1 MVCVHNEH
9 GVLPKIIL
17 IHEIQYLSQITVA
30 FTHQRGVIKTDMLY
44 GLTVL
49 RHFCIRRPVILT
61 VSGKLMRIQCFVIRQ
76 GKKRLMRI
84 KGLDL
89 QEPVVLRMVLTDEL
103 YPVLEG
109 HCLGSARFC
118 VHICAVAL
126 ILCIPFPVSLVPDKR
141 LLCFKK
147 CIFVKR
153 YPQIRLPGISL
164 LPAGNFPGRIS
175 RMVGAS
181 AVFPVMLMIA
191 DQMGINPVLFQYFR
205 HGVVKRLQGPPAAVQ
220 EIITP
225 RMQFSPCRHT
235 RHAPRITVLEL
246 NASLRKPAEIRRQRP
261 AASIWLKVF
270 SVQGIIH
277 DHDRLHNRAPPS
289 LLSAS
294 KLYLL
299 FLGNT
304 MMRRHPFELLYL
316 NFEICLTLDPD
327 SAILSAE

>member
-1 MVCVHNEH
+1 MFSAALRQTGIVEEQRCVGDFIIHRHYRLPPPAVLSEQEPVVCVHNEH

-17 IHEIQYLSQITVA
+17 IHEIQYLSQITIA

-49 RHFCIRRPVILT
+49 RHFCVRRPV
-61 VSGKLMRIQCFVIRQ
+61 VQ
-76 GKKRLMRI
+76 
-84 KGLDL
+84 
-89 QEPVVLRMVLTDEL
+89 RMVLTDEL

-126 ILCIPFPVSLVPDKR
+126 ILCIPFPVSLIPDKR

-147 CIFVKR
+147 CIFIKR

-181 AVFPVMLMIA
+181 AVFPIMLMIA
-191 DQMGINPVLFQYFR
+191 DQMGINSVLFQYFR

-304 MMRRHPFELLYL
+304 MMRRHPF
-316 NFEICLTLDPD
+316 
-327 SAILSAE
+327 

>member
-1 MVCVHNEH
+1 MGDFIIHRHHRLPPPAVLSEQKTVVCVHNEH

-17 IHEIQYLSQITVA
+17 IHEIQYLSQITIA

-49 RHFCIRRPVILT
+49 RHFCVRRPV
-61 VSGKLMRIQCFVIRQ
+61 VQ
-76 GKKRLMRI
+76 
-84 KGLDL
+84 
-89 QEPVVLRMVLTDEL
+89 RMVLTDEL

-181 AVFPVMLMIA
+181 AIFPVMLMIA